1 MAASVAMLPPV
12 ATLVLPARGVRVAAV
27 SMLVLVILVPCYHSL
42 TDLALMI
49 AMMAAAE
56 PAAAAAAADNNRN
69 NRFAFGGNSLSRSR

>member
-56 PAAAAAAADNNRN
+56 PAAAAADNNRN